1 MTKQSWII
9 CTSLCLLT
17 LAGCTS
23 APQPPTPLHIDSR
36 PKCPLTAC
44 QLPARKALQ
53 VTDDWSRA
61 VDDLEDSLLS
71 CAAQVLAC
79 IDLQS
84 ASIKKPSE

>member
-9 CTSLCLLT
+9 CTSLCLLA

-23 APQPPTPLHIDSR
+23 APQQPTPLHIDNR
-36 PKCPLTAC
+36 PKCPLAPC

-53 VTDDWSRA
+53 VTDDWRLA
-61 VDDLEDSLLS
+61 VDDLESELLA

-79 IDLQS
+79 IELQN
-84 ASIKKPSE
+84 AGTKKPD